1 MSDLD
6 VDQTT
11 ASCDER
17 PFRVRNSRNEAP
29 IRDFLPLHTTQT
41 TGALLSSKE
50 DLMGYERYP
59 RGTNPQ
65 GDYYNRDETQDY
77 GRDYG
82 SGRQHSYSSA
92 RDYQSAGMLGRDDDR
107 GDRNDRNDR
116 GGNDRY
122 GSGSYGSGS
131 YGQREYG
138 NAGYARDY
146 NRDRDGRSDDGRSSY
161 GSSNYGGFDYGRSN
175 SGRSNYGQSDY
186 GRSDYGRSNYGQS
199 NDGRS
204 NQYGQSGQYGQSNRY
219 GSGSS
224 DYHGSYGSDGRRFV
238 DVGDRKHWDD
248 DNNDR
253 NRSYGRGEQNRYGGN
268 DRGDSQRGGNYGR
281 APQGYDYQDRGFFA
295 RAGDEVRSWF
305 GDEDAERRREMDNRY
320 DEREY
325 NQRDRHDRESDYHH
339 WRSGQIAALDR
350 DYDEY
355 RSENRTKFQN
365 EFSSW
370 RTNRQ
375 TQRDSLDKVKEHAEV
390 VGSDGSH
397 VGTVDKVRG
406 DRILLTKNDADA
418 GGQHH
423 SIPSSWIQSV
433 EDKKVTLSKTAD
445 EAKKQWRDE
454 ENKQAMFGYGDRTSD
469 RTGQRSQS
477 TATGYGSGEST
488 SGQSSSTL
496 GSSTSGSSTGS
507 TGTTGTN
514 ASSTSGLSSTDTNLN
529 SSFSGTYQNK

>member
-1 MSDLD
+1 
-6 VDQTT
+6 
-11 ASCDER
+11 
-17 PFRVRNSRNEAP
+17 
-29 IRDFLPLHTTQT
+29 
-41 TGALLSSKE
+41 
-50 DLMGYERYP
+50 MGYERYP

-65 GDYYNRDETQDY
+65 GDYYNREETQDY

-82 SGRQHSYSSA
+82 SGRQYSYSSA
-92 RDYQSAGMLGRDDDR
+92 RDYQSAGMMGRDDDR
-107 GDRNDRNDR
+107 DDR
-116 GGNDRY
+116 GGRDRD
-122 GSGSYGSGS
+122 GSGS

-146 NRDRDGRSDDGRSSY
+146 NRDRDDRGYSRSDDGRSSY
-161 GSSNYGGFDYGRSN
+161 GSNYGG
-175 SGRSNYGQSDY
+175 
-186 GRSDYGRSNYGQS
+186 SDYGRSNYGQS
-199 NDGRS
+199 NYGQSNDGRS
-204 NQYGQSGQYGQSNRY
+204 SYGQSDYGQSRQYGQSGQYGA
-219 GSGSS
+219 SGSNE
-224 DYHGSYGSDGRRFV
+224 YHGSYGSDGRRFV
-238 DVGDRKHWDD
+238 DVGNRKHWDD
-248 DNNDR
+248 DNDR
-253 NRSYGRGEQNRYGGN
+253 NRSYGRGEQTRYGGN

-325 NQRDRHDRESDYHH
+325 NQRDRHDRDSDYHH

-375 TQRDSLDKVKEHAEV
+375 TQRDALDKVKEHAEV

-406 DRILLTKNDADA
+406 DRILLTKNDVDA

-454 ENKQAMFGYGDRTSD
+454 ENKQAMFGYGDRTSEN
-469 RTGQRSQS
+469 TAGQRSQS

-488 SGQSSSTL
+488 SGM
-496 GSSTSGSSTGS
+496 S
-507 TGTTGTN
+507 TGTTG
-514 ASSTSGLSSTDTNLN
+514 ASSSATGTGSTDTNLN